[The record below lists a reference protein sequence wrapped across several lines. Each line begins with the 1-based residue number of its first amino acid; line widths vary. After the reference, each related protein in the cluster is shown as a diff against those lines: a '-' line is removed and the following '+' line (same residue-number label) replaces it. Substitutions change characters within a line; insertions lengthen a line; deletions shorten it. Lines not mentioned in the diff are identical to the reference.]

1 MAGCLLASLA
11 QWPGRDEMVG
21 ENLPRSKESPGPGAG
36 AAGPG
41 EAEETSSRS
50 VIPAQLTSNNL
61 VMVFQK
67 PQRVGCAL
75 KTL

>member
-36 AAGPG
+36 AAGTG
-41 EAEETSSRS
+41 GGRGDQFQVRDSS
-50 VIPAQLTSNNL
+50 PAH
-61 VMVFQK
+61 FK
-67 PQRVGCAL
+67 
-75 KTL
+75 